1 LAQLASPALP
11 NTAWQA
17 CQPNTKGRSPVQDE
31 AQEGPDSNALL
42 SNQLSVVENSLSRNE
57 TEANE
62 NRRLPE
68 VETAEFLGG
77 SGGT

>member
-1 LAQLASPALP
+1 MQE
-11 NTAWQA
+11 
-17 CQPNTKGRSPVQDE
+17 E